1 MNPIAQQALAKALT
15 RGPKPVPVADVLLEQ
30 APVTRPVTPPVTSPV
45 TAGDRVSYLEGRR
58 HASEIV
64 LAANQ
69 TLNTPDGARR
79 VLDSL
84 RSCMQ
89 GKPASFARGV
99 AEIIELLEQEVG
111 RG

>member
-1 MNPIAQQALAKALT
+1 MNPIAQQALARALT
-15 RGPKPVPVADVLLEQ
+15 RGSKPVPVADVLLLEQ
-30 APVTRPVTPPVTSPV
+30 APVTRPVTPPVT
-45 TAGDRVSYLEGRR
+45 TDRISYLEGRR

-69 TLNTPDGARR
+69 ALNTPDAAKR

-89 GKPASFARGV
+89 GKPLSFARGV
-99 AEIIELLEQEVG
+99 IGIIELLEQEVN